1 MYSPSTDVFMP
12 LCNAYNA
19 QLFTDL
25 ARKGGLPAGTTD
37 WGTTASTTTRLQG
50 MPVLLVVPTCDSLIQ
65 KGEKILVLAVYIA
78 ISPQIIQGH
87 NKVMNKLT

>member
-1 MYSPSTDVFMP
+1 MGGGLYSLSMNVFMS

-19 QLFTDL
+19 QLLTDL

-65 KGEKILVLAVYIA
+65 
-78 ISPQIIQGH
+78 
-87 NKVMNKLT
+87 